1 MPLRGKGGSEVTGPV
16 LSLPR
21 PILELALTRVVEA
34 DAAQVSKVVGGLAQ
48 IGELAAAWY
57 GSFLQDVAENV
68 EVRRSAKAYTNWT

>member
-21 PILELALTRVVEA
+21 PILELALTRDVEA